1 MKYDI
6 ETITKRKNR
15 AEKIKY
21 VLDILLVILIYNI
34 LLVSISCMNKIDEFS
49 LLGYQAYIITTNSM
63 SPTINS
69 GDVIIIKSA
78 KEDDIKKGDVITFS
92 KETEVITH
100 RVVNI
105 SENAL
110 KEKQYTTKGDNNNLE
125 DEQTICSEDIK
136 GKLTIVIPYLG
147 RIINILENKI
157 VFLIMM
163 LMVLILC
170 LYKINTQEKKENR
183 REKKKIEEEN
193 SRK

>member
-78 KEDDIKKGDVITFS
+78 KEDDIKKGDVITFR

-105 SENAL
+105 SENEL

-125 DEQTICSEDIK
+125 DEQTVCSEDIK
-136 GKLTIVIPYLG
+136 GKLTIVIS
-147 RIINILENKI
+147 
-157 VFLIMM
+157 
-163 LMVLILC
+163 
-170 LYKINTQEKKENR
+170 
-183 REKKKIEEEN
+183 N
-193 SRK
+193 SA

>member
-15 AEKIKY
+15 AEKIRY
-21 VLDILLVILIYNI
+21 ILDILLVILIYNI

-69 GDVIIIKSA
+69 GDVIIIKSV
-78 KEDDIKKGDVITFS
+78 KKDDINKGDVITFS

-125 DEQTICSEDIK
+125 DEQTVCSEDIK

-170 LYKINTQEKKENR
+170 LYKINAQEKKENR